1 MGGNNDGAS
10 SNRAGNDEEDD
21 EDDLLGEPN
30 ENQIRILKK
39 RNKELEAQTR
49 ELRQKVPQ
57 TSRESVVQ
65 TSLDL
70 AQDVGEAA
78 ATKKCSED
86 ALKLAKKVNDDWAKS
101 TKAEA
106 RCKEFLAKA
115 KKCHKCEALGCK
127 DPWSNCAE
135 KNWVSK
141 SATYASTKS
150 WERTKWW
157 YKKAYEHPQGGGVL
171 VHRAGLH
178 TVSTHGG
185 GAKFYV
191 CASWTAVC
199 TAPKDLAQAQCRS
212 ARLILGGGR
221 PKIKQMN
228 KLKKKLPEFIC
239 EWISAEA
246 MATHEDSSLRIVLPQ
261 FG

>member
-78 ATKKCSED
+78 APSAEWSKA
-86 ALKLAKKVNDDWAKS
+86 ALKLAEKVNDDWAKS
-101 TKAEA
+101 TKGEA
-106 RCKEFLAKA
+106 RCKELLAKA
-115 KKCHKCEALGCK
+115 KDCHKCGAKGCLNYRNTQK
-127 DPWSNCAE
+127 DCASMD
-135 KNWVSK
+135 WVHK
-141 SATYASTKS
+141 KTTYGSTKS
-150 WERTKWW
+150 WGMTKQW
-157 YKKAYEHPQGGGVL
+157 YKKAYEQPQGGGLL

-178 TVSTHGG
+178 TISDSVCGN
-185 GAKFYV
+185 KMYV

-199 TAPKDLAQAQCRS
+199 TTPKNLA
-212 ARLILGGGR
+212 
-221 PKIKQMN
+221 
-228 KLKKKLPEFIC
+228 
-239 EWISAEA
+239 
-246 MATHEDSSLRIVLPQ
+246 
-261 FG
+261 